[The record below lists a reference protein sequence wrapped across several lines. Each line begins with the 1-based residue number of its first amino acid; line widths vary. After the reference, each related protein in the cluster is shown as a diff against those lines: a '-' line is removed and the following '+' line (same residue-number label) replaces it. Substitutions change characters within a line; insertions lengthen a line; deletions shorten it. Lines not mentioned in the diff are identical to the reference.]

1 MYGDNVSRIANFFPI
16 TTFWDSVQ
24 VSTSFHC
31 TLYPV
36 IPSPTSSGAPHVML
50 IDVGRMDTAFGRGGL
65 LGNPNFIEIKLSDIH

>member
-1 MYGDNVSRIANFFPI
+1 MYGDNVSRIANSFPI
-16 TTFWDSVQ
+16 TTFWDLVE
-24 VSTSFHC
+24 VSASFDC

-65 LGNPNFIEIKLSDIH
+65 PGNPNVIEIKLCDIH